1 LGSAAPEQYVGY
13 VPGGDHDVA
22 EVQHVGAIGRDA
34 ALSPLTKP
42 EYDGVIAGTVRPAVI
57 VGLEAVIVNWGSTTL
72 VAPGL
77 GVEVTVKSLQFEPV
91 DAPSG
96 SLTRLSPS
104 GILGVLV
111 DEMGK
116 SAVKVVSVTVGIT
129 P

>member
-1 LGSAAPEQYVGY
+1 MGSAAPEQYVGY

-42 EYDGVIAGTVRPAVI
+42 EYDAVIVGTVLPAVI
-57 VGLEAVIVNWGSTTL
+57 VGLEAVIVRWGSTTL
-72 VAPGL
+72 LAPGVGL
-77 GVEVTVKSLQFEPV
+77 EVTAKSLQFEPV

-104 GILGVLV
+104 GILGGLV
-111 DEMGK
+111 EEVGK
-116 SAVKVVSVTVGIT
+116 RAVRVVSVTVGTT